1 MVRVSKSTRIDA
13 PREQVFEFLDVPE
26 NHATITPSLRDIRNV
41 QALDNG
47 GKTLEYTYKM
57 AGIGIDG
64 QLTQTVHDPPSRHVF
79 ALESGLSGELAFE
92 LEAAA
97 EQTTV
102 VTATAEYEI
111 PGRVLS
117 AVAEPFVKR
126 YNARE
131 LATVLENLRDSL
143 EVDETV
149 TA

>member
-64 QLTQTVHDPPSRHVF
+64 RLVQTVHDRPARQVF
-79 ALESGLSGELAFE
+79 ALENGLSGELSYE
-92 LEAAA
+92 LRPDDDA
-97 EQTTV
+97 TV
-102 VTATAEYEI
+102 VTATADYEI

-117 AVAEPFVKR
+117 AVAEPFVRR
-126 YNARE
+126 YNERE
-131 LATVLENLRDSL
+131 LETVLENLRASIEL
-143 EVDETV
+143 GEMART
-149 TA
+149 